1 MNKNFMKKFLI
12 GVLFAFVLVACG
24 GKNGKSN
31 GEKLDPNQKVTIK
44 YWSFPNFTSDGEF
57 KTPEEYDAALIKA
70 FEEKYPNIKVEYQKI
85 DFTDGPAKIETAIQA
100 KSNPD
105 VVIDAPG
112 RIIDWAKKGYLAPFE
127 NADLSKYSK
136 VIAEASSFD
145 KKLYL
150 YPLGTAPFVMAVNK
164 KLTDKLGVTDL
175 LPLNKPGR
183 NWTVEEFEKFL
194 RAVKAKDPS
203 VDPVLFY
210 TKSQAGDQGPRAFV
224 SNLYNTWITD
234 EGITKYIINNEN
246 GVKAMEWIK
255 KAYDDGLLGKGVSA
269 EAKDALEAFRSGKA
283 VATILYSPGLKGQ
296 DKETI
301 AKGEFEPVFVSL
313 PNNLGQAKFEFLLA
327 GAAVFDNGDPAKIAA
342 AQKFVDFVV
351 NDPVWGERNLKATNN
366 FSPVGKTGLYGDDA
380 EIKYLESLSQFYG
393 SYYNTIDGFAQMRP
407 LWFNTVQAILNGQ
420 TAPKA
425 GLDKFVEDA
434 NKTISDAK

>member
-1 MNKNFMKKFLI
+1 
-12 GVLFAFVLVACG
+12 
-24 GKNGKSN
+24 
-31 GEKLDPNQKVTIK
+31 
-44 YWSFPNFTSDGEF
+44 
-57 KTPEEYDAALIKA
+57 
-70 FEEKYPNIKVEYQKI
+70 
-85 DFTDGPAKIETAIQA
+85 
-100 KSNPD
+100 
-105 VVIDAPG
+105 
-112 RIIDWAKKGYLAPFE
+112 
-127 NADLSKYSK
+127 LSKYSK

-234 EGITKYIINNEN
+234 EGITKYIINDEN

-313 PNNLGQAKFEFLLA
+313 PNNSGQAKFEFLLA

-407 LWFNTVQAILNGQ
+407 LWFNMVQAILNGQ